1 MCLSADWTG
10 SPVPPFNPLH
20 NQGTVNS
27 FFGCVCPQ
35 TGQVHSHLFYLQL
48 SPFQISVLVCLSAD
62 WTSSPVLVSQTPVH
76 FASVLLFSGVSVRR
90 LDRCIRPPFY
100 LFGFGFLFDQLFPCF
115 WFSGCVCPQTG
126 QVHSPPLFWFVC
138 AFCSSVSRV
147 PVQPRFSITV
157 LVCLSADWTGAFVP
171 FFFACNTKAV
181 FSTVLVCLST
191 DVTGSPVPFTHYYQG
206 IFLLYSCVCPQTGQ
220 VHLYSLYCT
229 PTVFHSPNLVWH
241 H

>member
-1 MCLSADWTG
+1 MSVRRLDRCTRT
-10 SPVPPFNPLH
+10 FFIYRCPL
-20 NQGTVNS
+20 
-27 FFGCVCPQ
+27 FRFLYLCVCPQ
-35 TGQVHSHLFYLQL
+35 TGQVHLYLFLNPLCILPVFY
-48 SPFQISVLVCLSAD
+48 FFRVCLSAD
-62 WTSSPVLVSQTPVH
+62 WTGAFAPPFICLGSVSCLTNSFRVFGFP
-76 FASVLLFSGVSVRR
+76 GVSVRR
-90 LDRCIRPPFY
+90 LDRCTR
-100 LFGFGFLFDQLFPCF
+100 
-115 WFSGCVCPQTG
+115 
-126 QVHSPPLFWFVC
+126 PPLFWFVC

>member
-1 MCLSADWTG
+1 M
-10 SPVPPFNPLH
+10 
-20 NQGTVNS
+20 
-27 FFGCVCPQ
+27 
-35 TGQVHSHLFYLQL
+35 HSHLFYLPL

-62 WTSSPVLVSQTPVH
+62 WTGSPVLVSQPPVH

-126 QVHSPPLFWFVC
+126 QVHSPP
-138 AFCSSVSRV
+138 
-147 PVQPRFSITV
+147 
-157 LVCLSADWTGAFVP
+157 P
-171 FFFACNTKAV
+171 FFGLFVHFVLLSPVYLFNQGLALRYLCVCPQTGQVHSYLSFSPATLRPC